1 MATRRLFSTSA
12 RLRNLRASVDVAAPL
27 KSQTTAQIETTE
39 LKALRE
45 KAKGPWKNLTNE
57 EKITLYR
64 ASFPQSF
71 AEIKAPT
78 GEWKKVL
85 AGTLIGV
92 ATGVGLFAFLK
103 STVGPTPP
111 HTLTE
116 EWQKASEEKLRRQL
130 ANPISGVSSKS

>member
-57 EKITLYR
+57 EKITRMRTPRVTMLN
-64 ASFPQSF
+64 
-71 AEIKAPT
+71 
-78 GEWKKVL
+78 L
-85 AGTLIGV
+85 
-92 ATGVGLFAFLK
+92 GLFVF
-103 STVGPTPP
+103 SIPR
-111 HTLTE
+111 
-116 EWQKASEEKLRRQL
+116 QFSSEFR
-130 ANPISGVSSKS
+130 